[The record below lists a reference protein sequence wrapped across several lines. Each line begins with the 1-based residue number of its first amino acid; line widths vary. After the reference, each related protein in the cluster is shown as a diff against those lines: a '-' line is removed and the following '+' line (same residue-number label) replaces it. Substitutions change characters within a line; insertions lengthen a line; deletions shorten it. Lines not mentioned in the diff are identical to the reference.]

1 MLGGKAMGW
10 ITKKQRSKE
19 FLEFFQ
25 QVEHNTLKDKDFHL
39 ILDKSSMPE
48 TEAVMKWFT
57 AHS

>member
-1 MLGGKAMGW
+1 MGW